1 MLMVSLGV
9 LLSLGSCG
17 KRELK
22 NVRGLV
28 KSVQVDNDTIR
39 SLTVVCGED
48 SMVFNL
54 DSARY
59 NEGIMVPADSVIVD
73 YIDGK
78 SDTAIALVVTV
89 LPHASKTID
98 PSLVKDKEL
107 KTN

>member
-1 MLMVSLGV
+1 MRKVFLLLLVSVSV

-28 KSVQVDNDTIR
+28 KNVQVDNDTIR
-39 SLTVVCGED
+39 SLTVVCGDD

-59 NEGIMVPADSVIVD
+59 NEGIMVPTDSVIVD

-78 SDTAIALVVTV
+78 GDTAIALVVTV
-89 LPHASKTID
+89 LPRAARMMQQEHH
-98 PSLVKDKEL
+98 
-107 KTN
+107 

>member
-1 MLMVSLGV
+1 MVVSVCV
-9 LLSLGSCG
+9 LLALGSCG
-17 KRELK
+17 KKELK

-28 KSVQVDNDTIR
+28 KSVQIDNDTIR

-48 SMVFNL
+48 SMIFNL

-78 SDTAIALVVTV
+78 GDTAIALVVTV
-89 LPHASKTID
+89 LPRAAKIIQQERH
-98 PSLVKDKEL
+98 
-107 KTN
+107 

>member
-1 MLMVSLGV
+1 MRKVFLFLVVSVCV

-17 KRELK
+17 KKELK

-28 KSVQVDNDTIR
+28 KSVQIDNDTIR

-48 SMVFNL
+48 SMIFNL

-78 SDTAIALVVTV
+78 GDTAIALVVTV
-89 LPHASKTID
+89 LPRAAKIIQQERH
-98 PSLVKDKEL
+98 
-107 KTN
+107 